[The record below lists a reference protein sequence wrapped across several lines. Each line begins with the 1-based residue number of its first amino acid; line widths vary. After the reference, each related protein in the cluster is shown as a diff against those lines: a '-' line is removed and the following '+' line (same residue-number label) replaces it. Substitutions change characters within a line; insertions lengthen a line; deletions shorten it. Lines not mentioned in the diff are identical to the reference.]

1 MSEQLFN
8 AGWSVGLVDLTESEG
23 SGQYAVDM
31 CFEHSDGRS
40 VVHTVYWDTLA
51 ELTREGDHGSHEW
64 TEPAEYSDEYRD
76 EAAGDVRVAY
86 ALVDQLEYWT
96 AVDPD
101 GIGPE
106 DGPTFECSHGAW
118 IPLEYAGRWE
128 DYDGAESERAL
139 REWAERTQ
147 RGTLQWVDLERVYAG
162 E

>member
-8 AGWSVGLVDLTESEG
+8 DGWSVGLVDVTESEG

-31 CFEHSDGRS
+31 CFDHTDGRS

-64 TEPAEYSDEYRD
+64 TEPAEDSDEHRD
-76 EAAGDVRVAY
+76 SVAGDVRVAY
-86 ALVDQLEYWT
+86 TLIDVLEYWS

-101 GIGPE
+101 GIYPD
-106 DGPTFECSHGAW
+106 DGPAWEHGPGAW
-118 IPLEYAGRWE
+118 VTLEYAGRWE
-128 DYDGAESERAL
+128 DYTGEESERAL
-139 REWAERTQ
+139 LECAKRTQ